1 MCVCVCVCAHVLL
14 VLWEH
19 SLSEDLLCSGRVRAA
34 ASQQEEPMGITAA
47 QGLQGHLILQP
58 PTL

>member
-1 MCVCVCVCAHVLL
+1 MLVCACTCCWSCGTTQPLRGAAIQ
-14 VLWEH
+14 W
-19 SLSEDLLCSGRVRAA
+19 LSQGSC
-34 ASQQEEPMGITAA
+34 SQQEELMGIIAA